1 VTGTAETDCFICRKH
16 RGDEPAPGGPIYED
30 EFVWVSHAYHSDRN
44 PEPYLGHVLVE
55 PKRHALG
62 FPDLTEEEAAAVG
75 VAITRV
81 SRAIRDTE
89 GAEHVYVA
97 VVGHHTPHLHV
108 HLIPRYPGTP
118 LEYWDPFTVD
128 DAPQAKHGGPEAAA
142 AVADRIRAA
151 VK

>member
-1 VTGTAETDCFICRKH
+1 MTGTAETDCFICRKH

-30 EFVWVSHAYHSDRN
+30 EFVWVSHGYHPDRN

-118 LEYWDPFTVD
+118 LEYWDPFTVG